1 MGQSHGTRSSFD
13 ASTPSYNFGYRY
25 VQGST
30 NGPGTSGSQFYSWYI
45 GLGSE
50 YPATGAG
57 SYGAMFAVDRNVTT
71 PYLSVRYNEN
81 NSFTSWRKVAAGYA
95 DTAGSA
101 NALNSGNSYTAVSFI
116 ATSDVRKKEN
126 IEPIRNALDIV
137 RKMVGVYYTMIDD
150 AQKKRRVGWLAQQTE
165 PILPEIV
172 YYQTDNDAY
181 GINYG
186 DSAAVLAEAIKELAD
201 RLDAL
206 EAKL

>member
-1 MGQSHGTRSSFD
+1 LLQANSVSYGGYGAPNIKNSYYGILMGTTTSHLNYMADGSGNGGIYRE
-13 ASTPSYNFGYRY
+13 ASGVWPIYYSVSNNCLGIR
-25 VQGST
+25 GST
-30 NGPGTSGSQFYSWYI
+30 TASGYAEYINGSSYS
-45 GLGSE
+45 
-50 YPATGAG
+50 TG
-57 SYGAMFAVDRNVTT
+57 SY
-71 PYLSVRYNEN
+71 
-81 NSFTSWRKVAAGYA
+81 VAA
-95 DTAGSA
+95 
-101 NALNSGNSYTAVSFI
+101 
-116 ATSDVRKKEN
+116 SDARKKEN